1 MTTPEKDTEWQ
12 LWEVF
17 IQPANGAP
25 HEHAGSLHAVDK
37 ENAIQNARDVYARRG
52 EAISIWVVPSESI
65 TATSPAENGSF
76 FDPGNDKVYRHPK
89 FYSVPKGIR
98 GA

>member
-1 MTTPEKDTEWQ
+1 MANDSQWP

-17 IQPANGAP
+17 TQGPDGVP
-25 HEHAGSLHAVDK
+25 HEHAGSLHAPDA
-37 ENAIQNARDVYARRG
+37 EMALQNARDVYSRRG
-52 EAISIWVVPSESI
+52 KVVSIWVVPANAI
-65 TATSPAENGSF
+65 TASTPEEQGPF

-98 GA
+98 LD